1 MRTLPVLLLVLLA
14 GTAAAHP
21 VQLVYDPPPPP
32 PPPAEPARPA
42 IDWSTWFRLGFG
54 VQPGYDGAAARS
66 TTPMSQ
72 PARDGEDAAF
82 EVGFGAEATISAGRG
97 GDVRVGP
104 WLEVR
109 GIHDVVVG
117 GELVVQRVPKSI
129 DMFLYKGQGVLMLRA
144 GANTAHWTGQ
154 VAYGYLAPWKLFDTP
169 KGATRYTIGVRV
181 VGSFTRE
188 FSDPRDWVATIGLET
203 EPFGAL
209 RYLLGI
215 RSLY

>member
-1 MRTLPVLLLVLLA
+1 MRFLAVLILVVSA

-21 VQLVYDPPPPP
+21 PPELVEQPPH
-32 PPPAEPARPA
+32 RPA
-42 IDWSTWFRLGFG
+42 IDWSTWFRLAMGME
-54 VQPGYDGAAARS
+54 PTGAGEVARS
-66 TTPMSQ
+66 TTPPPERSGQ
-72 PARDGEDAAF
+72 DAAW
-82 EVGFGAEATISAGRG
+82 EVGFGAEATISAGSD

-109 GIHDVVVG
+109 GIHDVVAG
-117 GELVVQRVPKSI
+117 GEIVVQRVPKSI

-144 GANTAHWTGQ
+144 GGNTEHWTGQ
-154 VAYGYLAPWKLFDTP
+154 VAYGYLAPWKLFSEPRGD
-169 KGATRYTIGVRV
+169 TRYTIGVRFV
-181 VGSFTRE
+181 ASYTRD
-188 FSDPRDWVATIGLET
+188 FADPHDWIATIGLET